1 MSSGVSK
8 RRVKIFASF
17 AALIAAPALR
27 ADVVVGDAAVTYP
40 VVSATSALITMKT
53 GCDSGVPITI
63 PWGQVRSIIFDGEC
77 REHEITRPTAGLLPC
92 SQARLPAF
100 KIYPTGDQSAIYAT
114 GFQLQDKLVR
124 IALPDNQGSLSGPQ
138 QNVSALARVQACPTE
153 LSPPAAHPSSFC
165 FEPVQFAVNWSLD
178 PSMPNTVFTRGFAVF
193 VQTLPEHVTAP
204 ALDIRGALGTALT
217 VWTSGLLK
225 YKDKLGPTVASY
237 LQTTVS
243 RSSSFVLL
251 TPPQV
256 IQVVCK
262 ENASLIVRVSAARGG
277 DFPKADSD
285 YLAKSQ
291 IEGRTMLLNEVDH
304 KFEYTLTRKVN
315 PGDYDLIWVL
325 AHELGHSFGLPD
337 EYLGPDQ
344 PSIMNPD
351 TRPLEI
357 TEQDALALGKS
368 LEQSIRGTTPGYFNA
383 TQCGGLRV
391 SRATGS
397 AEEESEIAVRDS
409 GRQLKSFPFAPPRV
423 TSPSKV
429 ASSTKIFR
437 NVVRDH
443 RPLRPRAN
451 FAEGL
456 AEASKPKPRPP
467 THRAPI
473 PQCVSTRN

>member
-1 MSSGVSK
+1 
-8 RRVKIFASF
+8 
-17 AALIAAPALR
+17 
-27 ADVVVGDAAVTYP
+27 
-40 VVSATSALITMKT
+40 
-53 GCDSGVPITI
+53 
-63 PWGQVRSIIFDGEC
+63 VRSIVFDGEC
-77 REHEITRPTAGLLPC
+77 HEHEITPPTAGLLPC
-92 SQARLPAF
+92 SQARVPAF
-100 KIYPTGDQSAIYAT
+100 KIYTPGDQPAIYAT

-124 IALPDNQGSLSGPQ
+124 IALPNNQGSLAGAQ

-153 LSPPAAHPSSFC
+153 FAPPAAHPSSFC

-178 PSMPNTVFTRGFAVF
+178 PAMPNTVFTRGFAVF
-193 VQTLPEHVTAP
+193 VQTLPEHTTAQ

-291 IEGRTMLLNEVDH
+291 IEGRTVLLNEADH
-304 KFEYTLTRKVN
+304 KFEYTLTRKVD

-337 EYLGPDQ
+337 EYLGPDH

-357 TEQDALALGKS
+357 TEEPSRSVHPSNNRSGGQRPDTLMPLSVEGSRFRARDREHRRRKRSSRSRCQLYTALLILS
-368 LEQSIRGTTPGYFNA
+368 NR
-383 TQCGGLRV
+383 
-391 SRATGS
+391 
-397 AEEESEIAVRDS
+397 
-409 GRQLKSFPFAPPRV
+409 FPA
-423 TSPSKV
+423 
-429 ASSTKIFR
+429 
-437 NVVRDH
+437 
-443 RPLRPRAN
+443 
-451 FAEGL
+451 GL
-456 AEASKPKPRPP
+456 AGASIAAY
-467 THRAPI
+467 HRHR
-473 PQCVSTRN
+473 TRRTSKHSSRSH